1 MNYTKC
7 LIAALVLLTTIV
19 SCKKGDTGPAGNANV
34 IQYNF
39 GSQTFT
45 GVLNLTL
52 SNISQGK
59 IDSSMVLIYYNPSTE
74 TSTAWYPVPG
84 LGSGGLYEMRY
95 LIYQGTPSPSSYI
108 ISLRANKPDGSGT
121 YASALTFTK
130 IRVFIVPASSVLPG
144 GRQAAPVDYSDYYA
158 VKKYYNIPD

>member
-39 GSQTFT
+39 SSQTFT

-74 TSTAWYPVPG
+74 AATAWYAVPG
-84 LGSGGLYEMRY
+84 LGSGGLYETRY
-95 LIYQGTPSPSSYI
+95 FLYQTSTSPSIYTLSI
-108 ISLRANKPDGSGT
+108 RTNKPDGTGT

-130 IRVFIVPASSVLPG
+130 TRVFIVPASTILPG